1 MNPAW
6 AMGWERANGR
16 PPTQRDWEAQIN
28 RQRNGGVEE
37 PTTASQVGQFA
48 GPVGTV
54 AGMYAASKLPGL
66 FAGSTAAKEGAKEG
80 AKGIAEYF
88 GLGGGGST
96 AANTGIAGSMGGTG
110 TMGAGMSTASAAD
123 IAAAEAAAA
132 SQAGALGSTGLYG
145 TALTYGIPVLG
156 AALIGNGAYNM
167 FKGDKTSGLSDWAS
181 RASLGIATGGISE
194 ILNGF
199 GLFDK
204 PQTQVEESRWKD
216 LGDQGFGVPDW
227 VANGTD
233 ISAKGAGARPDLAA
247 DFIGLAPTAGDAVGM
262 GATPAGTWVN
272 NKFAESRDVG
282 DLTAK
287 DIWGYAALPELF
299 GKDYVTTSEANREAI
314 AAKALELGL
323 VSEGKGTIDIK
334 DDPALREYWTSLT
347 APKSDNQQIAD
358 TVKDTVR
365 RLYNK

>member
-1 MNPAW
+1 MNPSW
-6 AMGWERANGR
+6 AQGFQRANGR
-16 PPTQRDWEAQIN
+16 APSQGDWESFIN

-54 AGMYAASKLPGL
+54 AGMYAASQLPSLFGAGAATGATAGAGATGAGIAGTAATTGATAAGTTAATGASAAGAGTGIYGSLSAAAPVALPALAAAATAYGIYDTAKKWNNMSQSEGVLRMALLTGGLGAPLGL
-66 FAGSTAAKEGAKEG
+66 FAH
-80 AKGIAEYF
+80 
-88 GLGGGGST
+88 
-96 AANTGIAGSMGGTG
+96 
-110 TMGAGMSTASAAD
+110 
-123 IAAAEAAAA
+123 
-132 SQAGALGSTGLYG
+132 
-145 TALTYGIPVLG
+145 
-156 AALIGNGAYNM
+156 
-167 FKGDKTSGLSDWAS
+167 
-181 RASLGIATGGISE
+181 
-194 ILNGF
+194 
-199 GLFDK
+199 K
-204 PQTQVEESRWKD
+204 PQTKVEESRWRD

-233 ISAKGAGARPDLAA
+233 INAKGAGARRDLAA
-247 DFIGLAPTAGDAVGM
+247 DFIGLAPTAGEAVGF
-262 GATPAGTWVN
+262 GASPAGSWVN
-272 NKFAESRDVG
+272 NKFAESRDVA

-347 APKSDNQQIAD
+347 TPKSDNQQVAD